1 MITLITAVPG
11 SGKSLYT
18 VQMIDEYLA
27 KRDPDP
33 ETPQERRPA
42 RMVYT
47 NIPLHREKFTQPEN
61 ITLFETPDIG
71 SDADIF
77 DWREAPIGSLVI
89 YDEAQFFFPAK
100 IKNAKTEE
108 IVTAMSTHRHEGY
121 DIYVITQDPTLV
133 NSPVRKLAGQHIHL
147 YRAFGV
153 QGATKYVWQ
162 HAVNDPNSRYEQTR
176 AVQSLF
182 RFPRHYYDYYVSAEQ
197 HTHKLQLPRKLVYLI
212 MLLIGVTAY
221 TVYGFYRDGGIN
233 FMGGKKPPAVDAAK
247 QAPAATA
254 AVVDGAVPAAGPLQQ
269 TEAVVPDVRELTYG
283 WSSTPAAA
291 SLTGCV
297 ANKKRGICQCFNAEG
312 DTVALD
318 HAQCLSTLA
327 KPIPRNV
334 RLTR

>member
-121 DIYVITQDPTLV
+121 DIYIITQDPTLV

-182 RFPRHYYDYYVSAEQ
+182 RFPKHYYDYYVSAEQ
-197 HTHKLQLPRKLVYLI
+197 HTHKLQLPRKLVYLFV
-212 MLLIGVTAY
+212 LLFAVAGYTA
-221 TVYGFYRDGGIN
+221 YGFYRDGGIN
-233 FMGGKKPPAVDAAK
+233 FVNKQTSAAAEPQK
-247 QAPAATA
+247 QSAEVQELAA
-254 AVVDGAVPAAGPLQQ
+254 DSEPLQQ
-269 TEAVVPDVRELTYG
+269 TAAVVPDVRELTYG

-297 ANKKRGICQCFNAEG
+297 ANKKRGICQCFSAEG
-312 DTVALD
+312 DTVALE

-334 RLTR
+334 RLGR